1 MATSTKKHFDGGQAR
16 PDTVTDI
23 VGLDV
28 YSKSGVYIGEVDDV
42 RLDFTQQ
49 CSTGIALTNVNPE
62 IMSVANDSGEGVV
75 IPYNWIE
82 SVHDIIITI
91 DILRRL
97 DLMD

>member
-1 MATSTKKHFDGGQAR
+1 MATSIKTNFDGGQAR

-28 YSKSGVYIGEVDDV
+28 YSKSGVYLGEVDDI
-42 RLDFTQQ
+42 RLDFNQQ

-62 IMSVANDSGEGVV
+62 IMSVANNSGKGLV

-91 DILRRL
+91 DVLRRL
-97 DLMD
+97 DLTE